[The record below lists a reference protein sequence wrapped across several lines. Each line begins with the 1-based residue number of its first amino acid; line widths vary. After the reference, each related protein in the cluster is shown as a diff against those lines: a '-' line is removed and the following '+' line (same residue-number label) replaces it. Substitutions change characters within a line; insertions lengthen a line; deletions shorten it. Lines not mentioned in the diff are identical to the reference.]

1 MKNQFFFLYRPHV
14 RVGITLEGDVVTLA
28 KNVNQPLSNEL
39 DFLTHNANWQW
50 RVQKRYVSF

>member
-28 KNVNQPLSNEL
+28 KNVNQSLLNEL
-39 DFLTHNANWQW
+39 DFLTHNANL